1 MLIFDF
7 RILIFEHYFQISE
20 LKFQNSNFRFQISN
34 LNLNQEELKD
44 RTKKFGLRIIKLV
57 DFLPNRK
64 IGDVIGRQILRSA
77 TGVGANYRAACRARS
92 KAEFISKLNIVLEET
107 DETLYWLELI
117 EESGLIN
124 KEKLADIIR
133 ENKELVAIFIATLKS
148 LKNKWQGR
156 KIWNLKLEIWN

>member
-1 MLIFDF
+1 M
-7 RILIFEHYFQISE
+7 
-20 LKFQNSNFRFQISN
+20 
-34 LNLNQEELKD
+34 NQEELKD

-117 EESGLIN
+117 EESGLIS

-148 LKNKWQGR
+148 LKNK
-156 KIWNLKLEIWN
+156 